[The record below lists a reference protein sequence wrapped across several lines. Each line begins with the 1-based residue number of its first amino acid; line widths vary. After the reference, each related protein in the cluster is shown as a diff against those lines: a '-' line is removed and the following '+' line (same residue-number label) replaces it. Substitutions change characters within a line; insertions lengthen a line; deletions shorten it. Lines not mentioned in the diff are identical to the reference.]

1 MKKTHLA
8 PENLDEM
15 GDEIPLTQMVEKI
28 FPKKTPNK
36 NTLVIQSPNL
46 RMVMEPKYY
55 AFRFGDEGHPLL
67 II

>member
-28 FPKKTPNK
+28 FLKTSPNK
-36 NTLVIQSPNL
+36 YTLVIQSPNL
-46 RMVMEPKYY
+46 RMVMEPK
-55 AFRFGDEGHPLL
+55 
-67 II
+67 